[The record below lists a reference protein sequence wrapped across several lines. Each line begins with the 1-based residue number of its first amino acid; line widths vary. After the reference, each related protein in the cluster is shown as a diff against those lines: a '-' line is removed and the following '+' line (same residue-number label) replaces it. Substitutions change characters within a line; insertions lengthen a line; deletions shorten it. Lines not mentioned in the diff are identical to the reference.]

1 MRIKRYNELIKENK
15 SKKKDLLNP
24 NAMKS
29 MNEDY
34 SFSKNSNMYVNI
46 QNILNYILDLS
57 SEWEYFVEES
67 LPSIIE
73 YLLSDKNTYR
83 RFINSNGSWTEE
95 AIGIFNTYFN
105 RDGSPIKSY
114 DKIVKIVKDNFGV
127 NIDSLKPEVEKQSDE
142 KMPFYLTALFVLD
155 KMNSMVP
162 NAMKKVNT

>member
-29 MNEDY
+29 INEDY

-46 QNILNYILDLS
+46 QNILNYILDLN
-57 SEWEYFVEES
+57 SEWEWFVEES
-67 LPSIIE
+67 LPRIIE
-73 YLLSDKNTYR
+73 YLLYEKGSFEQ
-83 RFINSNGSWTEE
+83 FINLDGAWTEE
-95 AIGIFNTYFN
+95 SLEIFDRYFSVS
-105 RDGSPIKSY
+105 DQPIKSY
-114 DKIVKIVKDNFGV
+114 DKIVKIVKNNFGV

-162 NAMKKVNT
+162 NAMKKVNA